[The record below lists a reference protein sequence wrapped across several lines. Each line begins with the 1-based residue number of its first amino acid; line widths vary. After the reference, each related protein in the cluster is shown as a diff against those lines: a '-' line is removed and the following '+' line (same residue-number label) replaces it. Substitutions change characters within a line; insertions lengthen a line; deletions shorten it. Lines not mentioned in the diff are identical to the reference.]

1 MTDRSESDRLQQE
14 SWIQRTVRRP
24 EIGAFVVMLI
34 IIVALAMASDG
45 KSFNALGLKNNVA
58 IIAQLGIIATGAALL
73 MIAGEF
79 DLSIGPMI
87 AFAGMSIA
95 VMLKWGL
102 PFGLGEATPLLAFLI
117 TLVMTLAFG
126 WLIGTIVVKSGLSS
140 FIVTLAFW
148 FFLRGLTEVCFRL
161 INQNT
166 NVSGL
171 PDFKKE
177 SWFAEQMGGEVF
189 SWFFDA
195 WYWIGTKASAGLE
208 FTSDMTKSEKIDFIN
223 YLSFLNIN
231 RKMEQWVTGFDA
243 RLLWFIII
251 AGAAWYVLARTQL
264 GSWIYATGDNKE
276 SARANGVP
284 VNRVKVGLFMFS
296 AFCATIFATCQ
307 VFDTNSSDAAKGMFK
322 ELEAIAIAVVGGI
335 LMTGGFG
342 TIIGVV
348 FGAITFGLVANAV
361 FFIPWIDGAWFRVFV
376 GTVLLLAVFANER
389 IRKRITG
396 GISVSYTHLTLPTI
410 LRV

>member
-1 MTDRSESDRLQQE
+1 MTDRSESDRLQTE
-14 SWIQRTVRRP
+14 NWFQRTVRRP
-24 EIGAFVVMLI
+24 EIGAFIVMMI
-34 IIVALAMASDG
+34 IIVALAIASNG
-45 KSFNALGLKNNVA
+45 KAFNALGLKNNIA

-95 VMLKWGL
+95 IMMKWGL
-102 PFGLGEATPLLAFLI
+102 PFGLGEATPFLAFLI
-117 TLVMTLAFG
+117 TLIMTLAFG
-126 WLIGTIVVKSGLSS
+126 WLIGTIVVRSGLSS

-189 SWFFDA
+189 GWFFDA
-195 WYWIGTKASAGLE
+195 WYWIGTKVSAGLE
-208 FTSDMTKSEKIDFIN
+208 FTADMTKSEKLDLIN

-251 AGAAWYVLARTQL
+251 AGAAWFVLARTQL

-342 TIIGVV
+342 TIVGVI
-348 FGAITFGLVANAV
+348 FGAVTFGLVANAV

-376 GTVLLLAVFANER
+376 GTVLLAAVFANER

-396 GISVSYTHLTLPTI
+396 GI
-410 LRV
+410 

>member
-24 EIGAFVVMLI
+24 EIGAFVVMVI
-34 IIVALAMASDG
+34 IIVALAIASDG
-45 KSFNALGLKNNVA
+45 KSFNALGLKNNIA

-102 PFGLGEATPLLAFLI
+102 PFGLGEATPFLAFLI

-195 WYWIGTKASAGLE
+195 WYWIGTKASAVLE

-307 VFDTNSSDAAKGMFK
+307 VLDTNSSDAAKGMFK

-396 GISVSYTHLTLPTI
+396 GI
-410 LRV
+410 

>member
-102 PFGLGEATPLLAFLI
+102 PFGLGEATPILAFLI

-348 FGAITFGLVANAV
+348 FGAVTFGLVANAV

-396 GISVSYTHLTLPTI
+396 GI
-410 LRV
+410 

>member
-148 FFLRGLTEVCFRL
+148 FFLRGLTEGCFRL

-396 GISVSYTHLTLPTI
+396 GI
-410 LRV
+410 

>member
-45 KSFNALGLKNNVA
+45 KSFNALGLKNNIA

-102 PFGLGEATPLLAFLI
+102 PFGLGEATPFLAFLI

-307 VFDTNSSDAAKGMFK
+307 VLDTNSSDAAKGMFK

-396 GISVSYTHLTLPTI
+396 GI
-410 LRV
+410 

>member
-1 MTDRSESDRLQQE
+1 MSERSESDRLQNE
-14 SWIQRTVRRP
+14 SWIQRMIRRP
-24 EIGAFVVMLI
+24 EIGSFIVMIVI
-34 IIVALAMASDG
+34 ILALGLASEG
-45 KSFNALGLKNNVA
+45 KAFNALGLKNNIA
-58 IIAQLGIIATGAALL
+58 IIAQLGIIAVGAALL

-87 AFAGMSIA
+87 AFAGMSMAI
-95 VMLKWGL
+95 MLKWGL
-102 PFGLGEATPLLAFLI
+102 PFGLGEATPFTAFAI
-117 TLVMTLAFG
+117 TMCMTLAFG
-126 WLIGTIVVKSGLSS
+126 WLIGTIVVRSGLSS

-171 PDFKKE
+171 PDFKQE

-189 SWFFDA
+189 GWLYDA
-195 WYWIGTKASAGLE
+195 WFWIGQKVAAGLE
-208 FTSDMTKSEKIDFIN
+208 FTAGMTKDEKIDLIN
-223 YLSFLNIN
+223 FLSFLNIN

-243 RLLWFIII
+243 RLLWFIVI
-251 AGAAWYVLARTQL
+251 AGVAWYVLARTQI
-264 GSWIYATGDNKE
+264 GNWIYATGDNKE

-284 VNRVKVGLFMFS
+284 VNRVKIGLFMFS
-296 AFCATIFATCQ
+296 AFCATIFAACQ

-342 TIIGVV
+342 SIVGVV
-348 FGAITFGLVANAV
+348 FGAVTFGLVANAV

-376 GTVLLLAVFANER
+376 GTVLLAAVFANER

-396 GISVSYTHLTLPTI
+396 GI
-410 LRV
+410 

>member
-1 MTDRSESDRLQQE
+1 MSERNESDRLQNE
-14 SWIQRTVRRP
+14 SWIQRMMRRP
-24 EIGAFVVMLI
+24 EIGSFIVMI
-34 IIVALAMASDG
+34 IIILALGLASEG
-45 KSFNALGLKNNVA
+45 KAFNALGLKNNIA
-58 IIAQLGIIATGAALL
+58 IIAQLGIIAVGAALL

-87 AFAGMSIA
+87 AFAGMSMAI
-95 VMLKWGL
+95 MLKWGL
-102 PFGLGEATPLLAFLI
+102 PFGLGEATPFTAFAI
-117 TLVMTLAFG
+117 TMCMTLGFG
-126 WLIGTIVVKSGLSS
+126 WLIGTIVVRSGLSS

-171 PDFKKE
+171 PDFKQE

-189 SWFFDA
+189 GWLYDA
-195 WYWIGTKASAGLE
+195 WFWIGQKVAAGLE
-208 FTSDMTKSEKIDFIN
+208 FTAGMTKDEKIDLIN
-223 YLSFLNIN
+223 FLSFLNIN

-251 AGAAWYVLARTQL
+251 AGVAWYVLAKTQI
-264 GSWIYATGDNKE
+264 GNWIYATGDNKE

-296 AFCATIFATCQ
+296 AFCATIFAACQ

-342 TIIGVV
+342 SIVGVV
-348 FGAITFGLVANAV
+348 FGAVTFGLVANAV

-376 GTVLLLAVFANER
+376 GTVLLAAVFANER

-396 GISVSYTHLTLPTI
+396 GI
-410 LRV
+410 

>member
-1 MTDRSESDRLQQE
+1 MKDRSESDRLQQE

-24 EIGAFVVMLI
+24 EIGAFVVMVI
-34 IIVALAMASDG
+34 IIVALAIASDG

-102 PFGLGEATPLLAFLI
+102 PFGLGEATPFLAFLI

-307 VFDTNSSDAAKGMFK
+307 VLDTNSSDAAKGMFK

-348 FGAITFGLVANAV
+348 FGAVTFGLVANAV

-396 GISVSYTHLTLPTI
+396 GI
-410 LRV
+410 

>member
-1 MTDRSESDRLQQE
+1 MSERSESDRLQQE
-14 SWIQRTVRRP
+14 SWFQSMIRRP
-24 EIGAFVVMLI
+24 EIGSFIVMMI
-34 IIVALAMASDG
+34 IIVSLGVASDG
-45 KSFNALGLKNNVA
+45 KAFNALGLKNNVA
-58 IIAQLGIIATGAALL
+58 IIAQLGIIAVGAALL

-95 VMLKWGL
+95 IMMKWGL
-102 PFGLGEATPLLAFLI
+102 PFGLGEATPFLAFLI
-117 TLVMTLAFG
+117 TLIMTLAFG

-161 INQNT
+161 INLNT

-189 SWFFDA
+189 GWLFDA
-195 WYWIGTKASAGLE
+195 WYWIGQRIAAGVE
-208 FTSDMTKSEKIDFIN
+208 FTGEMTRSEKIDLIN

-251 AGAAWYVLARTQL
+251 ASVAWYVLAKTQI

-284 VNRVKVGLFMFS
+284 VNRVKIGLFMFS

-342 TIIGVV
+342 SILGVV
-348 FGAITFGLVANAV
+348 FGSVTFGLVANAV
-361 FFIPWIDGAWFRVFV
+361 FFIPWIDGSWFRVFV
-376 GTVLLLAVFANER
+376 GTVLLAAVFANER

-396 GISVSYTHLTLPTI
+396 GI
-410 LRV
+410 

>member
-1 MTDRSESDRLQQE
+1 MSERSESDRLQQE
-14 SWIQRTVRRP
+14 SWFQSMIRRP
-24 EIGAFVVMLI
+24 EIGSFIVMMI
-34 IIVALAMASDG
+34 IIVSLGVASDG
-45 KSFNALGLKNNVA
+45 KAFNALGLKNNVA
-58 IIAQLGIIATGAALL
+58 IIAQLGIIAVGAALL

-95 VMLKWGL
+95 IMMKWGL
-102 PFGLGEATPLLAFLI
+102 PFGLGEATPFLAFLI
-117 TLVMTLAFG
+117 TLIMTLAFG

-161 INQNT
+161 INLNT

-189 SWFFDA
+189 GWLFDA
-195 WYWIGTKASAGLE
+195 WYWIGQKIAAGVE
-208 FTSDMTKSEKIDFIN
+208 FTGEMTRSEKIDLIN

-251 AGAAWYVLARTQL
+251 ASVAWYVLAKTQI

-284 VNRVKVGLFMFS
+284 VNRVKIGLFMFS

-342 TIIGVV
+342 SILGVV
-348 FGAITFGLVANAV
+348 FGSVTFGLVANAV
-361 FFIPWIDGAWFRVFV
+361 FFIPWIDGSWFRVFV
-376 GTVLLLAVFANER
+376 GTVLLAAVFANER

-396 GISVSYTHLTLPTI
+396 GI
-410 LRV
+410 

>member
-1 MTDRSESDRLQQE
+1 MTDRSESDRLQKE
-14 SWIQRTVRRP
+14 NWFQRTLRRP
-24 EIGAFVVMLI
+24 EIGAFIVMMI
-34 IIVALAMASDG
+34 IILALAIASNG
-45 KSFNALGLKNNVA
+45 KAFNALGLKNNIA

-95 VMLKWGL
+95 IMMKWGL
-102 PFGLGEATPLLAFLI
+102 PFGLGEATPFLAFLI
-117 TLVMTLAFG
+117 TLIMTLAFG
-126 WLIGTIVVKSGLSS
+126 WLIGTIVVRSGLSS

-189 SWFFDA
+189 GWFFDA
-195 WYWIGTKASAGLE
+195 WYWIGTKVSAGLE
-208 FTSDMTKSEKIDFIN
+208 FTGDMTKSEKLDLIN

-342 TIIGVV
+342 TIVGVV

-376 GTVLLLAVFANER
+376 GTVLLAAVFANER

-396 GISVSYTHLTLPTI
+396 GI
-410 LRV
+410 

>member
-1 MTDRSESDRLQQE
+1 MSERNESDRLQSE
-14 SWIQRTVRRP
+14 SWIQRMMRRP
-24 EIGAFVVMLI
+24 EIGSFIVMI
-34 IIVALAMASDG
+34 IIILALGLASEG
-45 KSFNALGLKNNVA
+45 KAFNALGLKNNIA
-58 IIAQLGIIATGAALL
+58 IIAQLGIIAVGAALL

-87 AFAGMSIA
+87 AFAGMSMAI
-95 VMLKWGL
+95 MLKWGL
-102 PFGLGEATPLLAFLI
+102 PFGLGEATPFTAFAI
-117 TLVMTLAFG
+117 TMCMTLGFG
-126 WLIGTIVVKSGLSS
+126 WLIGTIVVRSGLSS

-189 SWFFDA
+189 GWLYDA
-195 WYWIGTKASAGLE
+195 WFWIGQKVAAGLE
-208 FTSDMTKSEKIDFIN
+208 FTAGMTKDEKIDLIN
-223 YLSFLNIN
+223 FLSFLNIN

-251 AGAAWYVLARTQL
+251 AGVAWYVLAKTQI
-264 GSWIYATGDNKE
+264 GNWIYATGDNKE

-284 VNRVKVGLFMFS
+284 VNRVKIGLFMFS
-296 AFCATIFATCQ
+296 AFCATIFAACQ

-342 TIIGVV
+342 SIVGVV
-348 FGAITFGLVANAV
+348 FGAVTFGLVANAV

-376 GTVLLLAVFANER
+376 GTVLLAAVFANER

-396 GISVSYTHLTLPTI
+396 GI
-410 LRV
+410 

>member
-14 SWIQRTVRRP
+14 NWFQRTVRRP
-24 EIGAFVVMLI
+24 EIGAFIVMMI
-34 IIVALAMASDG
+34 IIVALAIASNG
-45 KSFNALGLKNNVA
+45 KAFNALGLKNNIA

-95 VMLKWGL
+95 IMMKWGL
-102 PFGLGEATPLLAFLI
+102 PFGLGEATPFLAFLI
-117 TLVMTLAFG
+117 TLIMTLAFG
-126 WLIGTIVVKSGLSS
+126 WLIGTIVVRSGLSS

-189 SWFFDA
+189 GWFFDA
-195 WYWIGTKASAGLE
+195 WYWIGTKVSAGLE
-208 FTSDMTKSEKIDFIN
+208 FTGDMTKSEKLDLIN

-342 TIIGVV
+342 TIVGVV

-376 GTVLLLAVFANER
+376 GTVLLAAVFANER

-396 GISVSYTHLTLPTI
+396 GI
-410 LRV
+410 

>member
-24 EIGAFVVMLI
+24 EIGAFVVMVI
-34 IIVALAMASDG
+34 IIVALAIASDG
-45 KSFNALGLKNNVA
+45 KSFNALGLKNNIA

-102 PFGLGEATPLLAFLI
+102 PFGLGEATPILAFLI

-307 VFDTNSSDAAKGMFK
+307 VLDTNSSDAAKGMFK

-348 FGAITFGLVANAV
+348 FGAVTFGLVANAV

-396 GISVSYTHLTLPTI
+396 GI
-410 LRV
+410 

>member
-1 MTDRSESDRLQQE
+1 MSERSESDRLQQE
-14 SWIQRTVRRP
+14 SWFQSMIRRP
-24 EIGAFVVMLI
+24 EIGSFIVMMI
-34 IIVALAMASDG
+34 IIVSLGVASDG
-45 KSFNALGLKNNVA
+45 KAFNALGLKNNVA
-58 IIAQLGIIATGAALL
+58 IIAQLGIIAVGAALL

-95 VMLKWGL
+95 IMMKWGL
-102 PFGLGEATPLLAFLI
+102 PFGLGEATPFLAFLI
-117 TLVMTLAFG
+117 TLIMTLAFG
-126 WLIGTIVVKSGLSS
+126 WLIGTIVVKSGLSG

-161 INQNT
+161 INLNT

-189 SWFFDA
+189 GWLFDA
-195 WYWIGTKASAGLE
+195 WYWIGQKIAAGVE
-208 FTSDMTKSEKIDFIN
+208 FTGEMTRSEKIDLIN

-251 AGAAWYVLARTQL
+251 ASVAWYVLAKTQI

-284 VNRVKVGLFMFS
+284 VNRVKIGLFMFS

-342 TIIGVV
+342 SILGVV
-348 FGAITFGLVANAV
+348 FGSVTFGLVANAV
-361 FFIPWIDGAWFRVFV
+361 FFIPWIDGSWFRVFV
-376 GTVLLLAVFANER
+376 GTVLLAAVFANER

-396 GISVSYTHLTLPTI
+396 GI
-410 LRV
+410 

>member
-1 MTDRSESDRLQQE
+1 MSERNESDRLQDE
-14 SWIQRTVRRP
+14 SWIQRMMRRP
-24 EIGAFVVMLI
+24 EIGSFIVMI
-34 IIVALAMASDG
+34 IIILALGLASEG
-45 KSFNALGLKNNVA
+45 KAFNALGLKNNIA
-58 IIAQLGIIATGAALL
+58 IIAQLGIIAVGAGLL

-87 AFAGMSIA
+87 AFAGMSMAI
-95 VMLKWGL
+95 MLKWGL
-102 PFGLGEATPLLAFLI
+102 PFGLGEATPFTAFAI
-117 TLVMTLAFG
+117 TMCMTLGFG
-126 WLIGTIVVKSGLSS
+126 WLIGTIVVRSGLSS

-189 SWFFDA
+189 GWLYNA
-195 WYWIGTKASAGLE
+195 WYWIGQKIAAGVE
-208 FTSDMTKSEKIDFIN
+208 FTAGMTKDEKIDLIN

-243 RLLWFIII
+243 RLLWFIVI
-251 AGAAWYVLARTQL
+251 AGVAWYVLAKTQI
-264 GSWIYATGDNKE
+264 GNWIYATGDNKE

-296 AFCATIFATCQ
+296 AFCATIFAACQ

-342 TIIGVV
+342 SIVGVV
-348 FGAITFGLVANAV
+348 FGAVTFGLVANAV
-361 FFIPWIDGAWFRVFV
+361 FFIPWIDGAWFRGFV
-376 GTVLLLAVFANER
+376 GTVLLAAVFANER

-396 GISVSYTHLTLPTI
+396 GI
-410 LRV
+410 

>member
-14 SWIQRTVRRP
+14 NWFQRTVRRP
-24 EIGAFVVMLI
+24 EIGAFIVMMI
-34 IIVALAMASDG
+34 IIVALAMASGG
-45 KSFNALGLKNNVA
+45 KAFNALGLKNNVA

-95 VMLKWGL
+95 IMLKWGL
-102 PFGLGEATPLLAFLI
+102 PFGLGEATPFLAFLI

-189 SWFFDA
+189 GWFYDA
-195 WYWIGTKASAGLE
+195 WYWIGTKIAAGVE
-208 FTSDMTKSEKIDFIN
+208 FTGDMTKSEKIDLIN

-243 RLLWFIII
+243 RLFWFIVI

-342 TIIGVV
+342 TIVGVV
-348 FGAITFGLVANAV
+348 FGAVTFGLVANAV

-376 GTVLLLAVFANER
+376 GTVLLAAVFANER

-396 GISVSYTHLTLPTI
+396 GI
-410 LRV
+410 

>member
-1 MTDRSESDRLQQE
+1 MADRSESDRLQQE
-14 SWIQRTVRRP
+14 SWFQRIVRRP
-24 EIGAFVVMLI
+24 EIGAFIVMLI
-34 IIVALAMASDG
+34 IIVALAMASNG
-45 KSFNALGLKNNVA
+45 KAFNALGLKNNIA
-58 IIAQLGIIATGAALL
+58 IISQLGIIATGAALL

-95 VMLKWGL
+95 IMMKWGL
-102 PFGLGEATPLLAFLI
+102 PFGLGEATPFLAFLI
-117 TLVMTLAFG
+117 TLIMTLAFG
-126 WLIGTIVVKSGLSS
+126 WLIGTIVVRSGLSS

-189 SWFFDA
+189 GWFFDG
-195 WYWIGTKASAGLE
+195 WHWIGTKVSAGLE
-208 FTSDMTKSEKIDFIN
+208 FTGDMTRSEKLDLIN

-251 AGAAWYVLARTQL
+251 AGAAWYILARTQI

-284 VNRVKVGLFMFS
+284 VNRVKIGLFMFS

-342 TIIGVV
+342 TIVGVV

-376 GTVLLLAVFANER
+376 GTVLLAAVFANER

-396 GISVSYTHLTLPTI
+396 GI
-410 LRV
+410 

>member
-1 MTDRSESDRLQQE
+1 MSERSESDRLQRE
-14 SWIQRTVRRP
+14 SWLQRMLRRP
-24 EIGAFVVMLI
+24 EIGSFVVMI
-34 IIVALAMASDG
+34 IIILALAFASNG
-45 KSFNALGLKNNVA
+45 KAFNALGLKNNIA
-58 IIAQLGIIATGAALL
+58 IIAQLGIIAVGAALL

-95 VMLKWGL
+95 IMMKWGL
-102 PFGLGEATPLLAFLI
+102 PFGLGEATPFLAFVI
-117 TLVMTLAFG
+117 TLCMTLAFG
-126 WLIGTIVVKSGLSS
+126 WLIGNIVVRSGLSS

-189 SWFFDA
+189 GWFFDA
-195 WYWIGTKASAGLE
+195 WHWIGTKVSAGAE
-208 FTSDMTKSEKIDFIN
+208 FTADMTKSEKLDMIN

-243 RLLWFIII
+243 RLFWFIII

-284 VNRVKVGLFMFS
+284 VNRVKIGLFMFS

-342 TIIGVV
+342 SIVGVI
-348 FGAITFGLVANAV
+348 FGAVTFGLVANAV

-376 GTVLLLAVFANER
+376 GTVLLAAVFANER

-396 GISVSYTHLTLPTI
+396 GI
-410 LRV
+410 

>member
-1 MTDRSESDRLQQE
+1 MSERSESDRLQQE
-14 SWIQRTVRRP
+14 SWFQTMIRRP
-24 EIGAFVVMLI
+24 EIGSFIVMMI
-34 IIVALAMASDG
+34 IIVSLGVASDG
-45 KSFNALGLKNNVA
+45 KAFNALGLKNNVA
-58 IIAQLGIIATGAALL
+58 IIAQLGIIAVGAALL

-95 VMLKWGL
+95 IMMKWGL
-102 PFGLGEATPLLAFLI
+102 PFGLGEATPFLAFLI
-117 TLVMTLAFG
+117 TLIMTLAFG

-161 INQNT
+161 INLNT

-189 SWFFDA
+189 GWLFDA
-195 WYWIGTKASAGLE
+195 WYWIGQKIAAGVE
-208 FTSDMTKSEKIDFIN
+208 FTGEMTRSEKIDLIN

-251 AGAAWYVLARTQL
+251 ASVAWYVLAKTQI

-284 VNRVKVGLFMFS
+284 VNRVKIGLFMFS

-342 TIIGVV
+342 SILGVV
-348 FGAITFGLVANAV
+348 FGSVTFGLVANAV
-361 FFIPWIDGAWFRVFV
+361 FFIPWIDGSWFRVFV
-376 GTVLLLAVFANER
+376 GTVLLAAVFANER

-396 GISVSYTHLTLPTI
+396 GI
-410 LRV
+410 

>member
-102 PFGLGEATPLLAFLI
+102 PFGLGEATPFLAFLI

-307 VFDTNSSDAAKGMFK
+307 VLDTNSSDAAKGMFK

-348 FGAITFGLVANAV
+348 FGAVTFGLVANAV
-361 FFIPWIDGAWFRVFV
+361 FFIPWIDCAWFRVFV

-396 GISVSYTHLTLPTI
+396 GI
-410 LRV
+410 

>member
-348 FGAITFGLVANAV
+348 FGAITFGIVANAV

-396 GISVSYTHLTLPTI
+396 GI
-410 LRV
+410 

>member
-1 MTDRSESDRLQQE
+1 
-14 SWIQRTVRRP
+14 
-24 EIGAFVVMLI
+24 
-34 IIVALAMASDG
+34 
-45 KSFNALGLKNNVA
+45 
-58 IIAQLGIIATGAALL
+58 

-87 AFAGMSIA
+87 AFAGMSMAI
-95 VMLKWGL
+95 MLKWGL
-102 PFGLGEATPLLAFLI
+102 PFGLGEATPFTAFAI
-117 TLVMTLAFG
+117 TMCMTLGFG
-126 WLIGTIVVKSGLSS
+126 WLIGTIVVRSGLSS

-171 PDFKKE
+171 PDFKQE

-189 SWFFDA
+189 GWLYDA
-195 WYWIGTKASAGLE
+195 WFWIGQKVAAGLE
-208 FTSDMTKSEKIDFIN
+208 FTAGMTKDEKIDLIN
-223 YLSFLNIN
+223 FLSFLNIN

-251 AGAAWYVLARTQL
+251 AGVAWYVLAKTQI
-264 GSWIYATGDNKE
+264 GNWIYATGDNKE

-296 AFCATIFATCQ
+296 AFCATIFAACQ

-342 TIIGVV
+342 SIVGVV
-348 FGAITFGLVANAV
+348 FGAVTFGLVANAV
-361 FFIPWIDGAWFRVFV
+361 FFIPWIC
-376 GTVLLLAVFANER
+376 LL
-389 IRKRITG
+389 
-396 GISVSYTHLTLPTI
+396 YTSPSPRDTTASRMPSSA
-410 LRV
+410 

>member
-1 MTDRSESDRLQQE
+1 MSERSESDRLQRE
-14 SWIQRTVRRP
+14 SWLQRMLRRP
-24 EIGAFVVMLI
+24 EIGSFVVMI
-34 IIVALAMASDG
+34 IIILALAFASNG
-45 KSFNALGLKNNVA
+45 KAFNALGLKNNIA
-58 IIAQLGIIATGAALL
+58 IIAQLGIIAVGAALL

-95 VMLKWGL
+95 IMMKWGL
-102 PFGLGEATPLLAFLI
+102 PFGLGEATPFLAFLI
-117 TLVMTLAFG
+117 TLCMTLAFG
-126 WLIGTIVVKSGLSS
+126 WLIGNIVVRSGLSS

-189 SWFFDA
+189 GWFFDA
-195 WYWIGTKASAGLE
+195 WYWIGTKISAGAE
-208 FTSDMTKSEKIDFIN
+208 FTAEMTKAEKLDMIN

-243 RLLWFIII
+243 RLFWFIII

-284 VNRVKVGLFMFS
+284 VNRVKIGLFMFS

-342 TIIGVV
+342 SIVGVI
-348 FGAITFGLVANAV
+348 FGAVTFGLVANAV

-376 GTVLLLAVFANER
+376 GTVLLAAVFANER

-396 GISVSYTHLTLPTI
+396 GI
-410 LRV
+410 

>member
-1 MTDRSESDRLQQE
+1 MSERSESDRLQQE
-14 SWIQRTVRRP
+14 SWFQSMIRRP
-24 EIGAFVVMLI
+24 EIGSFIVMMI
-34 IIVALAMASDG
+34 IIVSLGVASDG
-45 KSFNALGLKNNVA
+45 KAFNALGLKNNVA
-58 IIAQLGIIATGAALL
+58 IIAQLGIIAVGAALL

-95 VMLKWGL
+95 IMMKWGL
-102 PFGLGEATPLLAFLI
+102 PFGLGEATPFLAFLI
-117 TLVMTLAFG
+117 TLIMTLAFG
-126 WLIGTIVVKSGLSS
+126 WLIGTIVVKSVLSS

-161 INQNT
+161 INLNT

-189 SWFFDA
+189 GWLFDV
-195 WYWIGTKASAGLE
+195 WYWIGQKIAAGVE
-208 FTSDMTKSEKIDFIN
+208 FTGEMTRSEKIDLIN

-251 AGAAWYVLARTQL
+251 ASVAWYVLAKTQI

-284 VNRVKVGLFMFS
+284 VNRVKIGLFMFS

-342 TIIGVV
+342 SILGVV
-348 FGAITFGLVANAV
+348 FGSVTFGLVANAV
-361 FFIPWIDGAWFRVFV
+361 FFIPWIDGSWFRVFV
-376 GTVLLLAVFANER
+376 GTVLLAAVFANER

-396 GISVSYTHLTLPTI
+396 GI
-410 LRV
+410 

>member
-1 MTDRSESDRLQQE
+1 MSERNESDRLQDE
-14 SWIQRTVRRP
+14 SWIQRMMRRP
-24 EIGAFVVMLI
+24 EIGSFIVMI
-34 IIVALAMASDG
+34 IIILALGLASEG
-45 KSFNALGLKNNVA
+45 KAFNALGLKNNIA
-58 IIAQLGIIATGAALL
+58 IIAQLGIIAVGAGLL

-87 AFAGMSIA
+87 AFAGMSMAI
-95 VMLKWGL
+95 MLKWGL
-102 PFGLGEATPLLAFLI
+102 PFGLGEATPFTAFAI
-117 TLVMTLAFG
+117 TMCMTLGFG
-126 WLIGTIVVKSGLSS
+126 WLIGTIVVRSGLSS

-189 SWFFDA
+189 GWLYDA
-195 WYWIGTKASAGLE
+195 WYWIGQKIAAGAE
-208 FTSDMTKSEKIDFIN
+208 FTAGMTKEEKIDLIN

-243 RLLWFIII
+243 RLLWFIVI
-251 AGAAWYVLARTQL
+251 AGVAWYVLAKTQI
-264 GSWIYATGDNKE
+264 GNWIYATGDNKE

-296 AFCATIFATCQ
+296 AFCATIFAACQ

-342 TIIGVV
+342 SIVGVV
-348 FGAITFGLVANAV
+348 FGAVTFGLVANAV

-376 GTVLLLAVFANER
+376 GTVLLAAVFANER

-396 GISVSYTHLTLPTI
+396 GI
-410 LRV
+410 

>member
-1 MTDRSESDRLQQE
+1 MTDRSESDRLQKE
-14 SWIQRTVRRP
+14 NWFQRTVRRP
-24 EIGAFVVMLI
+24 EIGAFIVMMI
-34 IIVALAMASDG
+34 IIVALAIASNG
-45 KSFNALGLKNNVA
+45 KAFNALGLKNNIA

-95 VMLKWGL
+95 IMLKWGL
-102 PFGLGEATPLLAFLI
+102 PFGLGEATPFLAFLI

-126 WLIGTIVVKSGLSS
+126 WLIGTIVVRSGLSS

-189 SWFFDA
+189 GWFFDA
-195 WYWIGTKASAGLE
+195 WYWIGTKVSAGLE
-208 FTSDMTKSEKIDFIN
+208 FTGDMTKSEKLDLIN

-342 TIIGVV
+342 TIVGVV

-376 GTVLLLAVFANER
+376 GTVLLAAVFANER

-396 GISVSYTHLTLPTI
+396 GI
-410 LRV
+410 

>member
-1 MTDRSESDRLQQE
+1 MC
-14 SWIQRTVRRP
+14 
-24 EIGAFVVMLI
+24 
-34 IIVALAMASDG
+34 
-45 KSFNALGLKNNVA
+45 
-58 IIAQLGIIATGAALL
+58 
-73 MIAGEF
+73 
-79 DLSIGPMI
+79 
-87 AFAGMSIA
+87 
-95 VMLKWGL
+95 
-102 PFGLGEATPLLAFLI
+102 
-117 TLVMTLAFG
+117 MTLGFG
-126 WLIGTIVVKSGLSS
+126 WLIGTIVVRSGLSS

-189 SWFFDA
+189 GWLYDA
-195 WYWIGTKASAGLE
+195 WFWIGQKVAAGVE
-208 FTSDMTKSEKIDFIN
+208 FMAGMPNEAKIDLIN

-243 RLLWFIII
+243 RLLWFIVI
-251 AGAAWYVLARTQL
+251 AGVAWYVLAKTQI
-264 GSWIYATGDNKE
+264 GNWIYATGDNKE

-296 AFCATIFATCQ
+296 AFCATIFAACQ

-342 TIIGVV
+342 SVVGVV
-348 FGAITFGLVANAV
+348 FGAVTFGLVANAV

-376 GTVLLLAVFANER
+376 GTVLLAAVFANER

-396 GISVSYTHLTLPTI
+396 GI
-410 LRV
+410 

>member
-1 MTDRSESDRLQQE
+1 MSERNESDRLQDE
-14 SWIQRTVRRP
+14 SWIQRMMRRP
-24 EIGAFVVMLI
+24 EIGSFIVMI
-34 IIVALAMASDG
+34 IIILALGLASEG
-45 KSFNALGLKNNVA
+45 KAFNALGLKNNIA
-58 IIAQLGIIATGAALL
+58 IIAQLGIIAVGAGLL

-87 AFAGMSIA
+87 AFAGMSMAI
-95 VMLKWGL
+95 MLKWGL
-102 PFGLGEATPLLAFLI
+102 PFGLGEATPFSAFVI
-117 TLVMTLAFG
+117 TMCMTLGFG
-126 WLIGTIVVKSGLSS
+126 WLIGTIVVRSGLSS

-189 SWFFDA
+189 GWLYDA
-195 WYWIGTKASAGLE
+195 WYWIGQKIAAGIE
-208 FTSDMTKSEKIDFIN
+208 FTAGMTKDEKIDLIN

-231 RKMEQWVTGFDA
+231 RKLEQWVTGFDA

-251 AGAAWYVLARTQL
+251 AGVAWYVLAKTQI
-264 GSWIYATGDNKE
+264 GNWIYATGDNKE

-296 AFCATIFATCQ
+296 AFCATIFAACQ

-342 TIIGVV
+342 SIVGVI
-348 FGAITFGLVANAV
+348 FGAVTFGLVANAV

-376 GTVLLLAVFANER
+376 GTVLLAAVFANER

-396 GISVSYTHLTLPTI
+396 GI
-410 LRV
+410 